1 MDATYKRKIRG
12 LHSKRDGELFERKIL
27 IAELFYR
34 EKGFCFIQKTPEPM
48 KVLCQN
54 SGKPGTFIACFEKQA
69 QPDVRGVLCDGS
81 TIIFDAKHTDG
92 DRITRQVVSAEQEHC
107 LNVHEE
113 FGAHCYIVV
122 SIQFRNYYRVPWN
135 VFRDMK
141 EIYGHKY
148 MNEEDL
154 EQFKISNTG
163 GILRFLDG
171 IEIEEKGK
179 A

>member
-1 MDATYKRKIRG
+1 MLVEQAVYVIG
-12 LHSKRDGELFERKIL
+12 
-27 IAELFYR
+27 
-34 EKGFCFIQKTPEPM
+34 KGFS
-48 KVLCQN
+48 VLH
-54 SGKPGTFIACFEKQA
+54 
-69 QPDVRGVLCDGS
+69 GVLKLFAHC
-81 TIIFDAKHTDG
+81 IF
-92 DRITRQVVSAEQEHC
+92 QEHC

-135 VFRDMK
+135 VFRDMQ

-148 MNEEDL
+148 MNEENL